1 MTAQTPAG
9 VLDLAA
15 RIEAAT
21 GADREVDR
29 LIEETRPGVLRH
41 SDHTRTDAHRKA
53 PNDEWAYVISGDGHP
68 DYPPGQGYPSPRY
81 TASLDAAMTLVP
93 EGMRW
98 AVDTFSG
105 KAEATI
111 AIIDDATGYYVG
123 DESTSHAVTPALALT
138 AAALRA
144 RAQAPQ

>member
-1 MTAQTPAG
+1 
-9 VLDLAA
+9 
-15 RIEAAT
+15 
-21 GADREVDR
+21 
-29 LIEETRPGVLRH
+29 
-41 SDHTRTDAHRKA
+41 
-53 PNDEWAYVISGDGHP
+53 
-68 DYPPGQGYPSPRY
+68 
-81 TASLDAAMTLVP
+81 MTLVP

-123 DESTSHAVTPALALT
+123 DEATGYAETPALALT